1 MAAVFQ
7 FAYWLLTL
15 IFLEAMLHGAVY
27 GMFTQKFAY
36 VGGFSISIAV
46 ILALVGSLLP
56 MTAQFVYMLL
66 VSVVLIILYGSQ
78 VVYEL
83 FFGTLYSV
91 SQMQMGGDAVT
102 SFWRETLSTMGEN
115 LGFILLLL
123 IPIAVL
129 VVLRLFCKNVF
140 RRSDMVSRAVLVVV
154 ALLSCVLTIGSLD
167 NGGTGF
173 FTDYYFYHAN
183 DVTTTQ
189 TVEQFGLLT
198 AFRMELFGEGMD
210 AQEFL
215 SNVPEVQEPVKEMVP
230 KKTDGEMGP
239 EAEATDATDV
249 TEATEV
255 PVEYNV
261 LDFDF
266 TVLNE
271 KTNDKTIQAVN
282 NYAATLTGINKNEY
296 TGMLKD
302 YNLVMICA
310 ESFTTGAIHPEL
322 TPTLYRLS
330 NEGFV
335 FNNYYNAYP
344 NNTTDGEY
352 TFLMGL
358 NPDGTRTKIESSFF
372 ASRESYRPYT
382 VSMAFKEQLG
392 IQPYGYHNHVGDYYA
407 RRLTLP
413 NIGYIMKFNKNG
425 LNEGSVEVN
434 REKWN

>member
-1 MAAVFQ
+1 MGTKKQQGVSSAGKHVGKYLKIDEKSTGSENTVMAAVFQ

-46 ILALVGSLLP
+46 ILALVGSFLP

-83 FFGTLYSV
+83 IFGTLYSV

-123 IPIAVL
+123 ILIAML

-140 RRSDMVSRAVLVVV
+140 RRSDMVSRAVLVIV
-154 ALLSCVLTIGSLD
+154 ALLPCVLTIGSMD

-189 TVEQFGLLT
+189 TVERFGLLT

-215 SNVPEVQEPVKEMVP
+215 SNAPEVQEPVKETVP
-230 KKTDGEMGP
+230 EKTDGGMGP
-239 EAEATDATDV
+239 EAEAT
-249 TEATEV
+249 V
-255 PVEYNV
+255 P
-261 LDFDF
+261 
-266 TVLNE
+266 
-271 KTNDKTIQAVN
+271 
-282 NYAATLTGINKNEY
+282 
-296 TGMLKD
+296 
-302 YNLVMICA
+302 
-310 ESFTTGAIHPEL
+310 
-322 TPTLYRLS
+322 
-330 NEGFV
+330 
-335 FNNYYNAYP
+335 
-344 NNTTDGEY
+344 
-352 TFLMGL
+352 LM
-358 NPDGTRTKIESSFF
+358 
-372 ASRESYRPYT
+372 
-382 VSMAFKEQLG
+382 
-392 IQPYGYHNHVGDYYA
+392 
-407 RRLTLP
+407 
-413 NIGYIMKFNKNG
+413 
-425 LNEGSVEVN
+425 
-434 REKWN
+434 